1 MTNKDMQKKMTRQS
15 NTKKVATVQPIQ
27 KVDKPRLG
35 VIDNT
40 LWILAN
46 ENPTENQQ
54 TLSID
59 GFDKP
64 LSIEWTENRNAFLS
78 DMLSGH
84 NLLENGDFQE
94 GDKHWTFNAESFTS
108 VGINLSEDWYLS
120 DGHTAYLMADNGAIR
135 PFLVH
140 QKIKIV
146 SNTLYRFSGFFATH
160 RAGGEVTICC
170 YDENHN
176 LIDEKL
182 INIEYKTQ
190 SIGGKKLENYTLVE
204 SIFTPVNGTFF
215 LQCKI
220 TLGDQVEFRE
230 PNSYLFLTQLFL
242 GVTIE
247 NSNCLMNTFSES
259 AYSLNKLALESPA
272 RYFGKIKLS
281 ILFNQKKLAFT
292 FSDSPYQFDI
302 HFSAQSQGISA
313 AQNIFHNPKFG
324 VFAVDHCIPIESEGL
339 LIYGWSY
346 FFPNMIKSIHLHSV
360 DTIFDFGKALF
371 KTSRLDLLSDH
382 NQRIFP
388 DITEFGGF
396 ICYVP
401 IHVSV
406 EKSYYIELTFNI
418 GRSEW
423 IKLGVLDNK
432 QKGLP
437 LIKTLLSY
445 VSAPDRIRLRLY
457 DLFDQHLGKAIN
469 VINSK
474 RSAHNVSVE
483 ERQFGQVIDKPT
495 ASVIVPLYG
504 RYDFMRHQL
513 AHFVDDPDFDCVDLI
528 YVVDDPSITVPALE
542 MATAYF
548 ELFQKPFRVV
558 WYDQNLG
565 FAGANNIGVSVARS
579 AVLLLLNSDVIPQKS
594 GWLTTLSNALDDLP
608 NAGIVAPLLLFADN
622 SVQHAGMAPKNDSFL
637 PKFLL
642 NVHPGK
648 GMPWLKNDTPSRHPL
663 ITAACIMV
671 RKSDYVALN
680 GLDEGY
686 LIGDFEDSDFC
697 LKLRKMGCN
706 LWLVPEA
713 KLWHLERQSQNL
725 EKIAGYR
732 HLITLY
738 NGWRYHQK
746 ILSGELASPYLS
758 EV

>member
-1 MTNKDMQKKMTRQS
+1 MINKDMQKKTTRQR
-15 NTKKVATVQPIQ
+15 NTKNVPIVESTQ
-27 KVDKPRLG
+27 KVDKPILG
-35 VIDNT
+35 IIDNM

-46 ENPTENQQ
+46 EDPSKNEQ

-59 GFDKP
+59 GLDKP

-84 NLLENGDFQE
+84 NLLANGDFQE
-94 GDKHWTFNAESFTS
+94 GDKHWTFNAESLTTA
-108 VGINLSEDWYLS
+108 GINLSEEWYLS

-135 PFLVH
+135 PFMIH
-140 QKIKIV
+140 QKIEIV
-146 SNTLYRFSGFFATH
+146 DDAPYRFAGFFATH

-182 INIEYKTQ
+182 ISVEYKTQ
-190 SIGGKKLENYTLVE
+190 AIGGKKLENYTLIE
-204 SIFTPVNGTFF
+204 SIFTPVNGTNF

-220 TLGDQVEFRE
+220 TLGGQVVFSEQ
-230 PNSYLFLTQLFL
+230 NSYLFCTQLFL
-242 GVTIE
+242 GLNTEV
-247 NSNCLMNTFSES
+247 SSCSMNTFSKD
-259 AYSLNKLALESPA
+259 AYSFNQTVSKSSA

-281 ILFNQKKLAFT
+281 LFLKQKKLSFT
-292 FSDSPYQFDI
+292 FSEIPYQFDVD
-302 HFSAQSQGISA
+302 FSAQQKGISST
-313 AQNIFHNPKFG
+313 QNMFHNPTFG
-324 VFAVDHCIPIESEGL
+324 VFAVDHCISIESEGL

-371 KTSRLDLLSDH
+371 KTSRLDLLADH

-401 IHVSV
+401 IQVSM
-406 EKSYYIELTFNI
+406 EKSYYIELTFNS

-423 IKLGVLDNK
+423 IKLGISDSK
-432 QKGLP
+432 QKGIP

-445 VSAPDRIRLRLY
+445 VSAPDRIRLSLY
-457 DLFDQHLGKAIN
+457 DLFDQHLGQAIN
-469 VINSK
+469 VINSN
-474 RSAHNVSVE
+474 RAANQVSVE
-483 ERQFGQVIDKPT
+483 ERQFGCIIDKPT
-495 ASVIVPLYG
+495 VSVIVPLYG

-528 YVVDDPSITVPALE
+528 YVVDDPSIIVPTLE

-565 FAGANNIGVSVARS
+565 FAGANNIGASVAKS
-579 AVLLLLNSDVIPQKS
+579 DILLLLNSDVIPQKS
-594 GWLTTLSNALDDLP
+594 GWLTTLLSALDDLP
-608 NAGIVAPLLLFADN
+608 NAGMVAPLLLFADN

-663 ITAACIMV
+663 ITAACVML
-671 RKSDYVALN
+671 RKSDYVELN

-686 LIGDFEDSDFC
+686 LIGDFEDSDLC

-706 LWLVPEA
+706 LWLVPEV

-725 EKIAGYR
+725 EKIAGHR